1 MENNPYQTPE
11 SDLARE
17 SDFRRSIW
25 WKIYFFLI
33 TIALAFGFL
42 SLFAGPEAE
51 AAEFILMPF
60 WLIATAGLF
69 GFVFLKAIYKPKFWF
84 IFFVVYV
91 AVSIIYYLITKID
104 LRMGMSEM
112 EFYISTAISWLMSLP
127 GFYALYSY
135 GSPKN
140 PAWSIA

>member
-1 MENNPYQTPE
+1 MESNPYQTPE
-11 SDLARE
+11 SDLAQE
-17 SDFRRSIW
+17 SYFRRSIW

-33 TIALAFGFL
+33 TIVSVFGFL
-42 SLFAGPEAE
+42 SIFAEPGAGV
-51 AAEFILMPF
+51 AEFILMPF
-60 WLIATAGLF
+60 WLIATTGLF

-84 IFFVVYV
+84 IFLVVDV
-91 AVSIIYYLITKID
+91 AVTIIYYFITKMD
-104 LRMGMSEM
+104 LRMEMSEM